1 MFCDYRI
8 IPTGWIHAVYT
19 PEDALVI
26 GGNFLHGLNIGTQ
39 LRIFDIEE
47 ATNVPVKFRFP
58 YFKRINWYAAQNYN
72 SILRGK
78 LPHPCRRSFKMIS
91 RIPICW

>member
-1 MFCDYRI
+1 MLIYYYFGSIIIDDNNNRI

-39 LRIFDIEE
+39 LEIFDIEE
-47 ATNVPVKFRFP
+47 ATNVPAKFRFP
-58 YFKRINWYAAQNYN
+58 YFKKINWYAAEKYN
-72 SILRGK
+72 KILQGIELK
-78 LPHPCRRSFKMIS
+78 L
-91 RIPICW
+91 